1 MVKVCSY
8 NYPKSN
14 EEEYKKYYENY
25 PYELH
30 DFQKWSI
37 EATVSGNHVLICC
50 PTGTGKTLPGEFAL
64 NYFHSKGKRTI
75 YTSPIKALSNEK
87 FYNFTKKYPHLS
99 VGLITGDIKTNPEAD
114 VLIMTTEILLNKLYQ
129 VKSNSPNPS
138 SSISFEMNIEQELG
152 CVIFDEIHFI
162 TDESRGHVWEQ
173 SIMMLPPQVQMIG
186 LSATLDDPAKFAY
199 WLENRGSST
208 KFSDKEVFL
217 TQKQIRA
224 VPLIHY
230 SFITATN
237 GVNKHIK
244 DKALQQEI
252 KSAIDKPFVIQD
264 AKGVFNDAQYQSTAK
279 VLKLFEK
286 NDIRVKRQHVLNKVT
301 EYLVEKEML
310 PALCYVFSRKQL
322 EKCAEELTTNLLE
335 FDSKVPYTVDRECEQ
350 IIRKLPNFEEYLHL
364 PEYVNTVKLLRKGV
378 GIHHA
383 GLMPILREMTELLFA
398 RGFIKIL
405 FCTETMSV
413 GINLPVKTTIF
424 TDVNKFNGEIN
435 RMLYSHEYTQAAGR
449 AGRLGLDTVG
459 HVIHLNNLFRNVES
473 VGYKNMMSGK
483 PQTLSSKFKISYN
496 LLLNLL
502 DIGDN
507 NLVSFAGRSM
517 VTGDLD
523 NQMKAIYYK
532 ITTANTELDNMKLSS
547 SHLRSSTEVIQQY
560 VELEKNIKFAV
571 NKKRKEME
579 RQIQNIRD
587 NNKFIDQDKNTY
599 QKISVKEND
608 IASLQKQFDS
618 LNSYIESG
626 VYTVLQLLKDEGFV
640 DGNFSDESTLK
651 LSLKGKIASQLREVH
666 CLVFAKILEDNL
678 INHLSSKQLVGLF
691 SIFTNITVQDDFKDH
706 SPKTDDNELHNI
718 VKTVKKMYENYSI
731 KETSLKINTGFDY
744 NIHYDLLN
752 YVEKWCD
759 CKDVESCKL
768 VLQQMDEEKQIF
780 LGEFVKALLKIN
792 NISSE
797 MEKIAE
803 ITGNIAFLS
812 KLKEIQNMTLKYVVT
827 NQSLYV

>member
-8 NYPKSN
+8 NYPKSHD
-14 EEEYKKYYENY
+14 EGYEKYHETYEY
-25 PYELH
+25 PLH
-30 DFQKWSI
+30 DFQKWAI
-37 EATVSGNHVLICC
+37 KGIVDGNHVLVCA
-50 PTGTGKTLPGEFAL
+50 PTGSGKTLPGEFAL
-64 NYFHSKGKRTI
+64 NYFHIKGKRTI

-87 FYNFTKKYPHLS
+87 FYNFTRKYPHLS

-129 VKSNSPNPS
+129 VKSSTPAPS
-138 SSISFEMNIEQELG
+138 SSISFEMDIEHELG
-152 CVIFDEIHFI
+152 CVVFDEIHFI
-162 TDESRGHVWEQ
+162 NDESRGTIWEQ

-217 TQKQIRA
+217 TQKQVRA

-244 DKALQQEI
+244 DKALQNEI
-252 KSAIDKPFVIQD
+252 RSAIDKPFVIQD
-264 AKGVFNDAQYQSTAK
+264 ANGVFNDVQYQSTNK

-286 NDIRVKRQHVLNKVT
+286 HDIRVKRQHVLNKVT

-335 FDSKVPYTVDRECEQ
+335 FDSKVAYTVDRECEQ

-473 VGYKNMMSGK
+473 VGYKTMMNGK

-507 NLVSFAGRSM
+507 NLVNFANRSM

-523 NQMKAIYYK
+523 NQMKQIYYK
-532 ITTANTELDNMKLSS
+532 ITTANTELDNMKSILT
-547 SHLRSSTEVIQQY
+547 HLRTPGEIIEQY
-560 VELEKNIKFAV
+560 IELEKNIKFAV
-571 NKKRKEME
+571 NKKRKEMD

-587 NNKFIDQDKNTY
+587 SNKFIDQDKFSY

-608 IASLQKQFDS
+608 VASLQNQLDS
-618 LNSYIESG
+618 VNSYIKSG
-626 VYTVLQLLKDEGFV
+626 VYTVLQLLKDEEFV
-640 DGNFSDESTLK
+640 DGDFSDESTLK

-666 CLVFAKILEDNL
+666 CLVFAKILEDKQ
-678 INHLSSKQLVGLF
+678 IDHLSSKQLISLF
-691 SIFTNITVQDDFKDH
+691 SIFTNISVQDDYKDY
-706 SPKTDDNELHNI
+706 SPRTDDNDLKNI
-718 VKTVKKMYENYSI
+718 VKTVTKMYEDYSI

-752 YVEKWCD
+752 YVDKWCD
-759 CKDVESCKL
+759 CQDVESCKL
-768 VLQQMDEEKQIF
+768 VLQEMDEEKQIF
-780 LGEFVKALLKIN
+780 LGEFIKALLKIN
-792 NISSE
+792 NISGE

-803 ITGNIAFLS
+803 MTGNIAFLS